1 MSRPI
6 RFGTSGWRGVLAE
19 EVTLPRVDAL
29 SAGVAR
35 WLREPGP
42 HGGRPPHGGRARV
55 LVAHDTRFLGD
66 VLAARARAALAAAG
80 HRVLPVASPVP
91 TPVVASAVRHG
102 AADAAVIVTAS
113 HNPPEYQGVK
123 VIAAWGGGV
132 SDDQARRIEAHA
144 RRALAAVGA
153 RARTAARAA
162 DDHALELVA
171 PYLDRLLA
179 IVDCAQVRRAA
190 PRVVYD
196 ALHGTGAG
204 VCDRALRALGARVEP
219 LRAERSPRFAG
230 CAPDPT
236 PERLVALAE
245 RVRAGGGRV
254 LGLATDGDADRY
266 AVVDTDGAWL
276 DEAEAL
282 ALLVDRLAR
291 TGRLRRG
298 LAISIATSSLVERVA
313 AAHGLAVTRHPIGFK
328 HLSRALVEGA
338 AEAAGEESGGF
349 ALDALGR
356 DKDGILACA
365 LFAELLAESGGVPL
379 RRRLRALARRVGAA
393 GVWRRTALRSDPRAC
408 ERLAHLAA
416 APPERVDGMRVEA
429 VDVRD
434 GVRLAFA
441 DGFLLLRGSGTE
453 PVLRLYAE
461 APDRARLERRL
472 AAGRALLCVD
482 GAAAAQ

>member
-1 MSRPI
+1 M
-6 RFGTSGWRGVLAE
+6 
-19 EVTLPRVDAL
+19 
-29 SAGVAR
+29 
-35 WLREPGP
+35 
-42 HGGRPPHGGRARV
+42 
-55 LVAHDTRFLGD
+55 
-66 VLAARARAALAAAG
+66 
-80 HRVLPVASPVP
+80 
-91 TPVVASAVRHG
+91 
-102 AADAAVIVTAS
+102 
-113 HNPPEYQGVK
+113 
-123 VIAAWGGGV
+123 
-132 SDDQARRIEAHA
+132 
-144 RRALAAVGA
+144 
-153 RARTAARAA
+153 
-162 DDHALELVA
+162 
-171 PYLDRLLA
+171 
-179 IVDCAQVRRAA
+179 
-190 PRVVYD
+190 
-196 ALHGTGAG
+196 
-204 VCDRALRALGARVEP
+204 
-219 LRAERSPRFAG
+219 
-230 CAPDPT
+230 
-236 PERLVALAE
+236 
-245 RVRAGGGRV
+245 RAGGGRV

-338 AEAAGEESGGF
+338 ADAAGEESGGF

-365 LFAELLAESGGVPL
+365 LFTELLAESGGAPL
-379 RRRLRALARRVGAA
+379 RRRVRALARRLGA
-393 GVWRRTALRSDPRAC
+393 GVWRRTALRADPRAC
-408 ERLAHLAA
+408 ARLAHLAA

-429 VDVRD
+429 VDARD